1 PYSCNHQRE
10 SISGLVPRSCRCYI
24 AWVNGHSRRLASTFV
39 RPPTARFMRKRTTTR
54 LQPRKKVL
62 RTRAYPVFTYHGG
75 FSSSAV
81 ATSVLRQGK
90 AKPLSSLDINH
101 QLELGRSWA

>member
-1 PYSCNHQRE
+1 VLMLDCLDEQALR
-10 SISGLVPRSCRCYI
+10 LWVP
-24 AWVNGHSRRLASTFV
+24 FV
-39 RPPTARFMRKRTTTR
+39 RPPTARFMRERATTR
-54 LQPRKKVL
+54 LQRRKVL

-90 AKPLSSLDINH
+90 AKLLSSLDINH